1 MSDYLMRDDA
11 PFSDEEWEK
20 LDELVV
26 GVARKLLVGRRFIQ
40 LTGPLGAGVQTVPV
54 PAVGSA
60 EACLHD
66 EEGCACEAG
75 ECEVIQVTGH
85 KFLSLP
91 LIHQDFRLAWRDIE
105 ASRQM
110 GWPLELGPAAAA
122 SAACARAEDELIF
135 HGHPEHGYEGLLNAT
150 GRHTVSLGNWDESGQ
165 AFANIVAATE
175 ALVADG
181 FYEPFAV
188 VLSPALYAKTQRI
201 VEGTGRLEGKL
212 IKDVAEGGLFRSP
225 VLAEDQGLVIAQG
238 AHNFDLVV
246 AQDLITA
253 YLGPENM
260 DHTFRAMEILS
271 LRIKRPGAICT
282 LEK

>member
-40 LTGPLGAGVQTVPV
+40 LTGPLGAGVQSVPV

-105 ASRQM
+105 SSRRM

-135 HGHPEHGYEGLLNAT
+135 HGHSEHGYEGLLNAT
-150 GRHTVSLGNWDESGQ
+150 GRHTVSLGDWDELGQ

-201 VEGTGRLEGKL
+201 AKGTGRLEGKL

-225 VLAEDQGLVIAQG
+225 VLAEDQGLVVAQG